1 MRFATKQDIEAPI
14 RAVFDSLTNFETWE
28 RAAMRRGAEVDR
40 IDRMAGIGPGMVW
53 QTQFQYRSKARKL
66 RLELTHIE
74 TPHHLAFAALSD
86 VLEGTAQI
94 ELLELGTKR
103 TRMQESNRVLVQAC
117 KDFSLDSAK
126 ADANTALQRL
136 IARGSLYPELMNLVT
151 QPLDLGAL
159 TPEQYDL
166 IGRSLRDRDAGTQ

>member
-103 TRMQESNRVLVQAC
+103 TRMQVVVEITPRTL
-117 KDFSLDSAK
+117 
-126 ADANTALQRL
+126 TARLFLQ
-136 IARGSLYPELMNLVT
+136 
-151 QPLDLGAL
+151 
-159 TPEQYDL
+159 
-166 IGRSLRDRDAGTQ
+166 SLRLARARIDRKFDQRVAQFAALIETQHRTMKPF

>member
-14 RAVFDSLTNFETWE
+14 RAVFDSLTDFEIWE

-66 RLELTHIE
+66 RLELTQIE
-74 TPHHLAFAALSD
+74 TPHHLAFSALSE

-103 TRMQESNRVLVQAC
+103 TRMQVVVEITPRTL
-117 KDFSLDSAK
+117 
-126 ADANTALQRL
+126 TARLFLQ
-136 IARGSLYPELMNLVT
+136 
-151 QPLDLGAL
+151 
-159 TPEQYDL
+159 
-166 IGRSLRDRDAGTQ
+166 SLRLARTRVDRKFDQRIAQFAALIENQHRGGRPF